1 MTGDHSWEAIE
12 RSPEFRALVSSRR
25 RFVAMAGGTTVGLCV
40 AYVLV
45 AYLAPDLMGE
55 AGGWIAGVG
64 LIVLTGIVSLLY
76 LRRSD
81 SVWAPMEQSITAHRT
96 GRFERDTERERVS

>member
-1 MTGDHSWEAIE
+1 MREDYDWEAIE
-12 RSPEFRALVSSRR
+12 RSPGFRALVGSRR
-25 RFVAMAGGTTVGLCV
+25 RFVAIAGGTTVGLCV

-45 AYLAPDLMGE
+45 AYLAPDLLGE

-64 LIVLTGIVSLLY
+64 LIVLTWAVSLMY

-81 SVWAPMEQSITAHRT
+81 RVWAPMEEAIGRESS
-96 GRFERDTERERVS
+96 GRFTRVAERERVS